1 MKMETALL
9 LGAFGLALLYIF
21 SQTKNFLDG
30 LIVTL
35 SGVQFN
41 SVDDFRVT
49 FKIKNENSFPAYLT
63 GVTIAGGILIN
74 DVKIGTIVIPIDDN
88 IPPDGIIY
96 PVGTI
101 NVSSSDLNA
110 SIIFEII
117 NDRSFFTSAPK
128 IEFSGVVQKGGI
140 SVPVRLKIA

>member
-1 MKMETALL
+1 METALL

-63 GVTIAGGILIN
+63 GVTIAGGILVN

-128 IEFSGVVQKGGI
+128 VEFSGVVQKSGLSI
-140 SVPVRLKIA
+140 PLRLKIA